1 MLEYRIDGVILNLID
16 ITFFDK
22 AIQMCKFNFTIISSY
37 GTTFLYEITQDII
50 NDNLSKPIRKHLI
63 CILNF
68 TKISNKI

>member
-1 MLEYRIDGVILNLID
+1 MGFHQIVLEYRIDGGILNLID

-50 NDNLSKPIRKHLI
+50 NDNLSKPYKNDIFANI
-63 CILNF
+63 
-68 TKISNKI
+68 